1 MADEG
6 WLGLQNLENSIF
18 DQSKRFFFRNL
29 DRKITI
35 NRWEATKFLD
45 TFIRGFLTKEGLKV

>member
-1 MADEG
+1 MEDER
-6 WLGLQNLENSIF
+6 WLNLQNFKDSIF